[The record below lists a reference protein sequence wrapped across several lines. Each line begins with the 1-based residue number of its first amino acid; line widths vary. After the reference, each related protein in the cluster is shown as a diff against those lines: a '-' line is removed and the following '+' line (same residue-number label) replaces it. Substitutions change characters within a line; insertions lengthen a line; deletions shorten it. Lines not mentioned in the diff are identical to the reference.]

1 MPSLEQFTQTVV
13 RRMISEQLPHLA
25 HAAITRA
32 EITAAKEPDA
42 AAWYEYT
49 VKLVDRCGNALSDWP
64 EIPGVRSKAQY
75 AAGSI
80 VAIGFLDGE
89 PEPIIISEVDL

>member
-32 EITAAKEPDA
+32 EVAAAKEPDA
-42 AAWYEYT
+42 EGWSEYT
-49 VKLVDRCGNALSDWP
+49 IRLTDRRGNALSDWP
-64 EIPGVRSKAQY
+64 EIPGVRSKASY
-75 AAGSI
+75 TAGCF

-89 PEPIIISEVDL
+89 AEPVIISEVDL